1 MAGIKLSS
9 AAPLRGAKRWHF
21 LNRCETIR
29 VATVA
34 GDEPI
39 YVTAL
44 WYVVHDR
51 KIYLPL
57 DQANRHVKNLDGGG
71 RLSAVV
77 DDGHSI
83 ADVRGVNIEGTA
95 VAVTDPEFIEEL
107 EELVLQKY
115 FYAGDPYLEEY
126 VNFGQYNYRA
136 YYEIVPDRMWGWDLR
151 EASLLATPERRLL
164 PEFMFET
171 DGSRTNGAA

>member
-1 MAGIKLSS
+1 M
-9 AAPLRGAKRWHF
+9 
-21 LNRCETIR
+21 
-29 VATVA
+29 A

-115 FYAGDPYLEEY
+115 FYAGDPYRG
-126 VNFGQYNYRA
+126 V
-136 YYEIVPDRMWGWDLR
+136 R
-151 EASLLATPERRLL
+151 ELGSTTTGRTTRSSP
-164 PEFMFET
+164 T
-171 DGSRTNGAA
+171 GCGDGICVRHHCRPRPNGDCFRVHVRNGR